1 MHGRNAYLWAVFR
14 RAPAGG
20 WILPLPERGRAYG
33 DGRTVKNDFSMDR
46 DRSRAA
52 TGITFG
58 ILWALSVAHLFND
71 TLQSVIAAIYP
82 MLKHDLTL
90 SFAQIGLITLIY
102 QLAGSVFQPLAGLY
116 FDKCPSAWA
125 LPAGMA
131 VTMFGLLGLAYAS
144 SFAGVLAMT
153 ALTGIGSSVFH
164 PEASRLTSLASGG
177 HRGLAQS
184 LFQVGGNL
192 GYALGPLLV
201 AVLVAPYGRAH
212 FAWFAV
218 FALVAVA
225 IMVPIS
231 RWYKRS
237 FLDAPATDEAK
248 TVRAGMPL
256 SLRRTVWAI
265 AVLLVL
271 IFSKYMYMAALTNY
285 YTFYLIHKFGVTIGQ
300 SQILLFVF
308 LAATAFGT
316 MLGGP
321 AGDRFGRKYVIW
333 ASILGTARHA
343 PCRQSG
349 RNGRA
354 ELLRRADAF
363 VGVSRH
369 SGLRSGIAALPAGT
383 GFRPVL
389 RFRFRRGRNRGGGSR
404 RSGRQSRNR
413 FHLQP
418 VRLYAAD
425 RAGGVVP
432 SQSEKIGPG
441 VRVCVPR
448 RSVRRL
454 FPDRSQKGVR
464 PAARIDGLAVA

>member
-20 WILPLPERGRAYG
+20 WILPLPEWGRAYG

-116 FDKCPSAWA
+116 FDKRPSAWA

-192 GYALGPLLV
+192 GGSFGPLLM
-201 AVLVAPYGRAH
+201 ALLVAPYGRHNIAY
-212 FAWFAV
+212 FAI
-218 FALVAVA
+218 VAFVA
-225 IMVPIS
+225 ILVMIPVC
-231 RWYKRS
+231 RWYKAYLRRVKWRPANAVRH
-237 FLDAPATDEAK
+237 AP
-248 TVRAGMPL
+248 MPL
-256 SLRRTVWAI
+256 PHGRTFFAI
-265 AVLLVL
+265 AILLTL
-271 IFSKYMYMAALTNY
+271 IFSKYIYMVSLSSY
-285 YTFYLIHKFGVTIGQ
+285 YTFYLMHKFGVSVQQ
-300 SQILLFVF
+300 SQIFLFVF
-308 LAATAFGT
+308 LLATAAGT
-316 MLGGP
+316 LMGGP
-321 AGDRFGRKYVIW
+321 IGDRIGRKYVIW
-333 ASILGTARHA
+333 MSILGTAPFSILMPHVSLA
-343 PCRQSG
+343 WTVVLSFCVGFMLSSAFPAILLYAQ
-349 RNGRA
+349 
-354 ELLRRADAF
+354 ELLPNKL
-363 VGVSRH
+363 GLI
-369 SGLRSGIAALPAGT
+369 SGLFFGFAFGIAGIASAVLGDMADHYGIEAVYNICAYMPLLGLVTWFLPD
-383 GFRPVL
+383 L
-389 RFRFRRGRNRGGGSR
+389 
-404 RSGRQSRNR
+404 
-413 FHLQP
+413 
-418 VRLYAAD
+418 
-425 RAGGVVP
+425 
-432 SQSEKIGPG
+432 KK
-441 VRVCVPR
+441 VPR
-448 RSVRRL
+448 
-454 FPDRSQKGVR
+454 
-464 PAARIDGLAVA
+464 